1 MLSSYVQ
8 PYKHYPFQMSSWQL
22 SWRSNFESAHIVTCK
37 IIQRDINNLQLGEL
51 KFAFRFPKCTMVTIR
66 SQDQNPQPWKR
77 PNQEGKMSWNRLLPS
92 RRIRALPYNCQF
104 SIQKQRS
111 FTMTVRDKTSNNS
124 NKRSKKVGELP

>member
-1 MLSSYVQ
+1 MLSLYVQ

-77 PNQEGKMSWNRLLPS
+77 PQPRGKNVMESIVTKQKNQSTPLQLSIFYSETTKFNYDGEG
-92 RRIRALPYNCQF
+92 
-104 SIQKQRS
+104 
-111 FTMTVRDKTSNNS
+111 
-124 NKRSKKVGELP
+124 